1 MDLDY
6 SPNLLDTPS
15 LITPNISNNSML
27 FKSSYV
33 TNNDDTHQTS
43 INDRNVTDESSSAN
57 SSAEVKLS
65 KIEHELKQ
73 SFNQSRQPTE
83 SPFRKLAE
91 SGGSGGLSMAK
102 PASLSLTGDD
112 GIPIEIP
119 STAEVIR
126 DESSALYESSVV
138 FFPL

>member
-15 LITPNISNNSML
+15 LITPNINTNSML

-33 TNNDDTHQTS
+33 TNNDQTS

-65 KIEHELKQ
+65 KIEQELKQ

-91 SGGSGGLSMAK
+91 SSGSLSMTK
-102 PASLSLTGDD
+102 PAPLSLTGDD
-112 GIPIEIP
+112 GIPSEIP
-119 STAEVIR
+119 STAEVII
-126 DESSALYESSVV
+126 DESSALYESFVV
-138 FFPL
+138 FSPC